1 MQRPRHRLMTRDGRR
16 GRGDAAAQTRIKSG
30 VLCGASARLHVV
42 SHAVLEAAGHVGGA
56 LEPVAGLVGE
66 ESLAAL
72 LDRKLQCEIGGAVA
86 SEPVIASQKDD
97 IGWCI

>member
-1 MQRPRHRLMTRDGRR
+1 MTRDGRR

-30 VLCGASARLHVV
+30 VLCDASARLHVV

-72 LDRKLQCEIGGAVA
+72 LDRKLQCEVGGQ
-86 SEPVIASQKDD
+86 SRQSR
-97 IGWCI
+97 